1 MNKELLIELFDY
13 SDGNFYWKKTVNTK
27 IKIGQKAG
35 CLKNDGYIQIRVEKK
50 PYQAHRLIYL
60 YHHGFLPDYP
70 LELDHIN
77 RNRADNRIEN
87 LRIVTKSENQ
97 LNRKYAREK

>member
-1 MNKELLIELFDY
+1 MNKELLHELFDY
-13 SDGNFYWKKTVNTK
+13 CDGNLYWKQSVNTK
-27 IKIGQKAG
+27 IKVGQKAG
-35 CLKNDGYIQIRVEKK
+35 CPKNDGYIQIRVNKK

-60 YHHGFLPDYP
+60 YHYGVLPDHP

-77 RNRADNRIEN
+77 RNRADNKVEN

-97 LNRKYAREK
+97 LNRTKWSEK